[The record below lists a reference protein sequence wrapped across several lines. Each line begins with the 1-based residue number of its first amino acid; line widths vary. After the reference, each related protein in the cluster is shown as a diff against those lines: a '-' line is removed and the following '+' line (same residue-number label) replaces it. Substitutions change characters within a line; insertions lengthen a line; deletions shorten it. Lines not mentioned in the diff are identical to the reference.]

1 MQMFTFRGLSSLLL
15 SIPNAVCHPYTRRA
29 DGNPL
34 KNLNSVSLRQPG
46 RNSSRQAFAPIS
58 ALSSDKCERSL
69 SVAARNSLYFVGCR
83 AALKLAWPGCRK
95 CREQLIDPGFI
106 LADRCN
112 FSYCGSEFY
121 DLVRSALIRAFELT
135 YLDQHCWVYGC

>member
-1 MQMFTFRGLSSLLL
+1 MDDLISYAHVYFQRPLIAVSINIINLNCSVSSTYQTN
-15 SIPNAVCHPYTRRA
+15 SRSSVK
-29 DGNPL
+29 NP
-34 KNLNSVSLRQPG
+34 NSVSLRQPD
-46 RNSSRQAFAPIS
+46 RNSSRQAFVPIS
-58 ALSSDKCERSL
+58 ALSSDKCEMSL

-121 DLVRSALIRAFELT
+121 DLVRSALIKAFVLT
-135 YLDQHCWVYGC
+135 